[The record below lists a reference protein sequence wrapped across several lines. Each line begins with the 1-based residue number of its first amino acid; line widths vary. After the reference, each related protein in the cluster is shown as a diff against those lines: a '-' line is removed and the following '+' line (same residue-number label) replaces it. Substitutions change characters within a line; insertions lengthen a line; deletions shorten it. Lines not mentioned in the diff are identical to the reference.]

1 MASPGKTDGGIGRK
15 PDDEAMTLSQKRRA
29 AGMNTRRLSLL
40 APALGVVALVGG
52 SAGAAPAAKVAAP
65 SYNLRVGQELTFPA
79 SIVDGK
85 VVLGPPHLSKL
96 GAATPGT
103 GEITV
108 GLTPADKGT
117 LYAHIVAVEKTA
129 VPIDFVATGLIGS
142 VKIDERVVC
151 GRLENPIS
159 AHIGS
164 VSWVVALRDFEV
176 GKGGGT
182 CD

>member
-1 MASPGKTDGGIGRK
+1 MR
-15 PDDEAMTLSQKRRA
+15 RRA
-29 AGMNTRRLSLL
+29 FPVRAAL
-40 APALGVVALVGG
+40 ATALIAFVAP
-52 SAGAAPAAKVAAP
+52 GAALAATAKVPAKLAAAR
-65 SYNLRVGQELTFPA
+65 YDLRIGQELTFPA

-85 VVLGPPHLSKL
+85 VVLGPPRLSQL
-96 GAATPGT
+96 GAAAPGI

-129 VPIDFVATGLIGS
+129 VPIDFVATGLLGS

-151 GRLENPIS
+151 GRLDGPIS

-164 VSWVVALRDFEV
+164 VSWVVALHDFEV
-176 GKGGGT
+176 GKGGAS